1 MMHPNEFDDYLAMY
15 GRRKSAREVQA
26 EAANMFHSRDYLA
39 SAQPRPVEPTRRVS
53 PLQVLAV
60 VAGLLIGVVGGMV
73 LERHWTDAIAEDV
86 K

>member
-1 MMHPNEFDDYLAMY
+1 MMHPNEFDDYLAVA
-15 GRRKSAREVQA
+15 K
-26 EAANMFHSRDYLA
+26 
-39 SAQPRPVEPTRRVS
+39 PRPVEPKSPVS

-73 LERHWTDAIAEDV
+73 LERHWTAAIAEDV

>member
-1 MMHPNEFDDYLAMY
+1 MQDKNPNEFDDYAAMTLA
-15 GRRKSAREVQA
+15 RTK
-26 EAANMFHSRDYLA
+26 
-39 SAQPRPVEPTRRVS
+39 PRPVESKHTVS

-73 LERHWTDAIAEDV
+73 LERHWTGAIAEDV